1 MSDSL
6 TRKIVALAAMLRTAF
21 ANAVPGLIAALLFYW
36 TPSVQT
42 PDPRQAA
49 HAERS
54 ETISSGVAPKAGSV
68 GHAVVDR
75 PGASEFPSR

>member
-42 PDPRQAA
+42 PDPQPAR
-49 HAERS
+49 AERS

-68 GHAVVDR
+68 DHAIVGK